1 MSEQP
6 DLARTLYSDHAGG
19 ATDAHV
25 HLSDRAFLD
34 AICEF
39 ERALADAA
47 EATGHITPE
56 AAEAARTAIDDYSC
70 DVAAIGSASAA
81 GGNPTI
87 PMVAELKAATRDAAG
102 IHVGATSQDAIDTAL
117 VLCTRRAVA
126 ALDDELRDVEKLLN
140 DLARTHRDTPV
151 MGRTLGQQA
160 LPTTFGVIA
169 AGWLEGVHAAADQL
183 RRTAAALPVQYAGA
197 TGNLAATHPRGIEIH
212 DRLAADLGLA
222 ERPLVWHTNRQ
233 PLVAVGLA
241 AAQLAG
247 AVRKIAGD
255 ITASSA
261 TEIAELSEASPG
273 GSSSMP
279 HKANPAAAVACDG
292 YARRTPGLA
301 ATLLDAL
308 DCRWQRG
315 TGSWHAEWQTL
326 RDLLAATASAVSR
339 IHASL
344 DGLRVH
350 TDTMASRVSEP
361 TTGHAGD
368 ITDITLEG
376 IDDE

>member
-1 MSEQP
+1 MS
-6 DLARTLYSDHAGG
+6 DLARTLYSDLAGG
-19 ATDAHV
+19 DTSAHV

-34 AICEF
+34 AIVEF
-39 ERALADAA
+39 ESALVDAAAATGHLLPDVADAA
-47 EATGHITPE
+47 R
-56 AAEAARTAIDDYSC
+56 AA
-70 DVAAIGSASAA
+70 VAAYDYDLVAIAEDSAA
-81 GGNPTI
+81 GGNPVI
-87 PMVAELKAATRDAAG
+87 PMVKEIDTEG
-102 IHVGATSQDAIDTAL
+102 VHVGATSQDAVDTAL
-117 VLCTRRAVA
+117 VLCIRRAVDA
-126 ALDDELRDVEKLLN
+126 MDIDGVITLLEA
-140 DLARTHRDTPV
+140 LARDHRDTPI

-169 AGWLEGVHAAADQL
+169 AGWLEGVRDAAARLHDA
-183 RRTAAALPVQYAGA
+183 AAALPVQYAGA
-197 TGNLAATHPRGIEIH
+197 TGNLVATHPDGITIH

-222 ERPLVWHTNRQ
+222 DRPLVWHTNRL
-233 PLVAVGLA
+233 PLVTVGLA

-255 ITASSA
+255 IIAYSA
-261 TEIAELSEASPG
+261 TEIGELAEATPG

-301 ATLLDAL
+301 TTLLDTL

-326 RDLLAATASAVSR
+326 RDLFAATASAVSR
-339 IHASL
+339 IHTSL

-350 TDTMASRVSEP
+350 TDAMAARV
-361 TTGHAGD
+361 TGTDTGHAGD
-368 ITDITLEG
+368 ITDLILEG
-376 IDDE
+376 DHHE